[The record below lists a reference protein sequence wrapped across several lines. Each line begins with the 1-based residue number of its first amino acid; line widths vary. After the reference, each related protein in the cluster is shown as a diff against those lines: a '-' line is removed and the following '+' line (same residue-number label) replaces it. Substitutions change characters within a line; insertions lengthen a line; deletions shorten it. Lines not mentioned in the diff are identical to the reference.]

1 MALREMLEMNWEGV
15 QALPDSCVE
24 GRLKPINTFF
34 PEEIV
39 VPVSVRREENL
50 LYDAFYR
57 FERTMG
63 MRLDYIEEDPK
74 KSARNILQNKN
85 NGEIGELYEA
95 VSSSDVIVV
104 DGDGDL
110 IFKDSPGRINHF
122 NLSMIELADALG
134 KEVHY
139 VNSIFSDPPSGERND
154 DFFGRTVDTLSRCS
168 TVALRDPFSV
178 RLAESDAPELEVE
191 YVPDSLFHWYCDLQ
205 DAADNLPDNG
215 DYVIPYTREKTSL
228 FDEIRFDEPYICIAG
243 GSLAANISRGF
254 RAGGSKEKAVA
265 SYTNLVEEVENLGP
279 RVYLTPT
286 CSGDEFMYDVSR
298 AAGIPIIPAEV
309 PIKMGGAILSRAEV
323 FITGRY
329 HPSIL
334 ASLGGTPCV
343 FLGADSHKTRSI
355 QDVLQYET
363 KMQFSALPD
372 EKEVEEICELT
383 EQYLARG
390 DSLRSSIRSTAKE
403 CAESARR
410 IVDLIK

>member
-1 MALREMLEMNWEGV
+1 
-15 QALPDSCVE
+15 VE
-24 GRLKPINTFF
+24 GKLQPINTFF

-39 VPVSVRREENL
+39 VPVSVRRGENP

-57 FERTMG
+57 FERMMG

-85 NGEIGELYEA
+85 NGEINELYEA

-110 IFKDSPGRINHF
+110 IFKDGPGRINHF
-122 NLSMIELADALG
+122 NLSIIELADALG

-139 VNSIFSDPPSGERND
+139 VNSIFSDPPLGERNEE
-154 DFFGRTVDTLSRCS
+154 FFGRAVDTLSRCS

-178 RLAESDAPELEVE
+178 RLAEADAPELEVE
-191 YVPDSLFHWYCDLQ
+191 YVPDSLFHWYEGLR

-215 DYVIPYTREKTSL
+215 DYIIPYTREEPSL
-228 FDEIRFDEPYICIAG
+228 FDQIRFDEPYICIAG
-243 GSLAANISRGF
+243 GSRAANIARGG
-254 RAGGSKEKAVA
+254 REEWSQEKAVA
-265 SYTNLVEEVENLGP
+265 GYIDLVERVKDLGP

-298 AAGIPIIPAEV
+298 EADVPIIPAEV
-309 PIKMGGAILSRAEV
+309 PIKMGGAILSGAEV

-355 QDVLQYET
+355 QEVLRYET

-372 EKEVEEICELT
+372 EQEVEKICELA
-383 EQYLARG
+383 ERYLSRG
-390 DSLRSSIRSTAKE
+390 DSLRSDIRSTAKE

-410 IVDLIK
+410 IVDLIE